1 MPSRNRLAGWL
12 TVRIADPS
20 PTYLTKETGPL
31 IPSTAPV
38 HVLRAIT
45 DAYIDHIKQGN
56 LHSAL
61 GHMTLLAD
69 AYGLPAVRDLASELT
84 CNLHARCPAR
94 FRNSLG
100 GVNISALAPARTAD
114 PSTVLDIAARA
125 NQMVGCGQ
133 VTASDLSQ
141 TEIQMH
147 VAEDVRR
154 VVQAALDTAAHGRES
169 VSARLAVLST
179 PQQLSAG
186 VALLTN
192 GLIVLP

>member
-1 MPSRNRLAGWL
+1 M
-12 TVRIADPS
+12 
-20 PTYLTKETGPL
+20 

-45 DAYIDHIKQGN
+45 DAYIAHIKQGD

-69 AYGLPAVRDLASELT
+69 TYGLPAVRDLAAELT

-114 PSTVLDIAARA
+114 PSAVLDVAARA
-125 NQMVGCGQ
+125 NQMMGRSQ
-133 VTASDLSQ
+133 VTAADLSH
-141 TEIQMH
+141 TEVQMH
-147 VAEDVRR
+147 VTEDVRR
-154 VVQAALDTAAHGRES
+154 VVQAALDTAAHGQKS
-169 VSARLAVLST
+169 VSAHLAVLAT
-179 PQQLSAG
+179 PQQLSAA